1 MTFDLIS
8 FIAGLAAGVLVGALA
23 GYLHET
29 EMIGE
34 LQERVRTAMVQFE
47 RITSLPHNKRGE
59 TAVGSDLRK
68 ELLELQS
75 EIRKLYRR
83 QDR

>member
-8 FIAGLAAGVLVGALA
+8 FIAGLTAGALVGALA

-47 RITSLPHNKRGE
+47 RITSLPHSKRGE
-59 TAVGSDLRK
+59 TGVGSDLRK

-75 EIRKLYRR
+75 EIKKLYRR

>member
-1 MTFDLIS
+1 LAFDLVS
-8 FIAGLAAGVLVGALA
+8 FVAGLAAGALVGVLA

-47 RITSLPHNKRGE
+47 RITSATPSKTGE
-59 TAVGSDLRK
+59 APVSSDLRH
-68 ELLELQS
+68 ELLELQD
-75 EIRKLYRR
+75 EIKKLYRR

>member
-8 FIAGLAAGVLVGALA
+8 FATGLTAGALVGVLA

-29 EMIGE
+29 EAIGE

-47 RITSLPHNKRGE
+47 RISSSIRSNTGE
-59 TAVGSDLRK
+59 APIGSDLRQ
-68 ELLELQS
+68 ELLELQD
-75 EIRKLYRR
+75 EIKKLYRR